1 MTGGHSKTSAVQTR
15 PEGVL
20 VTGAGQRMGR
30 GIAMGLAAAGWR
42 VAVHYHRSD
51 ADAAAVVAEIKALGG
66 EAAAVDCNL
75 ADAVATGRLVA
86 QATKAV
92 GPVTCLVNNASA
104 FVYDD
109 ARTVSAETWDHH
121 MAVNLRAPVL
131 LTRDFANAL
140 DGGKAQDG
148 AGVVVNILDQK
159 VYNENPDFLSYTA
172 SKIGLEGLTRVLALA
187 LAPRV
192 RVCGVAPG
200 LTLASGAQ
208 TPEQFAKAHAKALLG
223 VGSTVEDIVRTVLF
237 VVNAPSMTGQTLVV
251 DGGQHLQKRP
261 HDVMFAD
268 GIKLPEMGD
277 ANNG

>member
-1 MTGGHSKTSAVQTR
+1 MTGAHGKTSAAQTV
-15 PEGVL
+15 PEGAL

-30 GIAMGLAAAGWR
+30 GIALGLAAAGWR
-42 VAVHYHRSD
+42 VAVHYNRSD
-51 ADAAAVVAEIKALGG
+51 ADAAAVVAEIEALGG
-66 EAAAVDCNL
+66 EAAAVGCDL
-75 ADAVATGRLVA
+75 ADAAATGRLVA
-86 QATKAV
+86 QVAGAV

-104 FVYDD
+104 FMYDD

-140 DGGKAQDG
+140 DDGKAQDSV
-148 AGVVVNILDQK
+148 GVVVNILDQK

-200 LTLASGAQ
+200 LTLASGEQ

-223 VGSTVEDIVRTVLF
+223 VGSTVEDIVRTVRF

-251 DGGQHLQKRP
+251 DGGQHLQKRA

-268 GIKLPEMGD
+268 GIQPPEMGEAKND
-277 ANNG
+277 